1 MSSYSLRSPLA
12 LWQVSY
18 HTRAKNPYRE
28 FPLRL
33 AFCTLL
39 EPFDLVSVARFPS
52 LLGSFLPLR

>member
-28 FPLRL
+28 KGFVFPLRL
-33 AFCTLL
+33 ACYDFT
-39 EPFDLVSVARFPS
+39 PVIYFSQWFK
-52 LLGSFLPLR
+52 